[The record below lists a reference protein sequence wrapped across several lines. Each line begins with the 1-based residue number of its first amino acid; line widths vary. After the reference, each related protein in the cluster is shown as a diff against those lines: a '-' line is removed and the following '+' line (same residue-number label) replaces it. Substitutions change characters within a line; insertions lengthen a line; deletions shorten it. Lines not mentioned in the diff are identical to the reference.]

1 MNSVYVYINALL
13 TDLINSSVTS
23 FLLTNLI
30 NHALLKI
37 RPLFY
42 VGYQRFAFSAFC
54 VTFYEVVPELVC
66 KMHCNILIALDKLTQ
81 HFQHNLLSPKYIMLS
96 RTEESTCLILSTF
109 CALHAEL
116 P

>member
-13 TDLINSSVTS
+13 TDLISSSVTS

-30 NHALLKI
+30 NHALLKT

-42 VGYQRFAFSAFC
+42 VGYQRFAFPAFC
-54 VTFYEVVPELVC
+54 GRFDEVVPELLC
-66 KMHCNILIALDKLTQ
+66 KLTQ
-81 HFQHNLLSPKYIMLS
+81 NFQHNLLSPKYIMLS
-96 RTEESTCLILSTF
+96 RTEESTCLILRTF